1 MSLVVLL
8 VLAMVWAVF
17 LVPQLLRARA
27 ERGPADSIGAFRN
40 QLSVLERT
48 APPVAGTVTRLRPV
62 ATHVSTHDQA
72 SLAGPRPRAT
82 YGPSPR
88 AMARKRRKDILSG
101 LLAAMGGS
109 LVLGM
114 IPGLRVMLALHLVLD
129 LLFVGYVAMLVRART
144 MAVER
149 DMKVRFLPGPGSVEP
164 AMLLRRS
171 ASS

>member
-48 APPVAGTVTRLRPV
+48 TPPVAGNVTRLRPV
-62 ATHVSTHDQA
+62 ATHVSTQHQA
-72 SLAGPRPRAT
+72 SFAPRPRAT

-88 AMARKRRKDILSG
+88 AMVRKRRKDILSG

-129 LLFVGYVAMLVRART
+129 LLFVGYIVMLVQVRN
-144 MAVER
+144 MAAER
-149 DMKVRFLPGPGSVEP
+149 DMKVRFLPGPASVEP

-171 ASS
+171 ASN